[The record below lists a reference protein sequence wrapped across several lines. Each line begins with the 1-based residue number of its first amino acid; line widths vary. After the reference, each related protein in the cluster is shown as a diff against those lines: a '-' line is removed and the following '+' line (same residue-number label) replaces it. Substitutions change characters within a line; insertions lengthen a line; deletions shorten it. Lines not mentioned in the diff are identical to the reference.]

1 MWFGWKLVNKEQPAL
16 FVILGHKNQA
26 LLTVESFCRTTVS
39 VQPMRSRLGKPES
52 AMALTKAGFISI
64 PRGKQPGF
72 DHADVSRRAPAAAR
86 LYVAHTGGNRIE
98 VIDCLSNSYLHSL
111 PDVPGVAGV
120 LIDSE
125 QDFLFSSDRGCAR
138 ASIYR
143 CSDETLLG
151 RVPVGDRP
159 NGLAYDPV
167 RHHLFVFNIGDPP
180 GENCTISVVAV
191 DEMRV
196 IATIPLPGRP
206 RWAVYDPASEHVYAN
221 IQKPA
226 EIVVLS
232 ATELQIKGAFNVPVA
247 GPHGLVIAGERLFC
261 AADGEAL
268 VALHRD
274 TGAVLGS
281 VTLPGE
287 PDVVMQDPELAR
299 LYVAIGSPGVISV
312 IDDQRM
318 ETVEEVETEPGS
330 HTIGWNPE
338 TRTLYAFLPASSGA
352 AVFAE
357 Q

>member
-1 MWFGWKLVNKEQPAL
+1 
-16 FVILGHKNQA
+16 
-26 LLTVESFCRTTVS
+26 
-39 VQPMRSRLGKPES
+39 
-52 AMALTKAGFISI
+52 
-64 PRGKQPGF
+64 
-72 DHADVSRRAPAAAR
+72 
-86 LYVAHTGGNRIE
+86 
-98 VIDCLSNSYLHSL
+98 
-111 PDVPGVAGV
+111 
-120 LIDSE
+120 
-125 QDFLFSSDRGCAR
+125 QDFLFSSDRGCAQV
-138 ASIYR
+138 SIYR
-143 CSDETLLG
+143 CSDETLLD

-180 GENCTISVVAV
+180 GVNCTTSVVEV

-247 GPHGLVIAGERLFC
+247 GPHGLVIARERLFC

-274 TGAVLGS
+274 TGAVLGR
-281 VTLPGE
+281 VDLPGE
-287 PDVVMQDPELAR
+287 PDVIMHDPESQR

-312 IDDQRM
+312 IEGRLLQAL
-318 ETVEEVETEPGS
+318 ETVATEPGT
-330 HTIGWNPE
+330 HTIGWNPD
-338 TRTLYAFLPASSGA
+338 TRTLYAFLPRSGGA
-352 AVFAE
+352 TLYE
-357 Q
+357 EH

>member
-1 MWFGWKLVNKEQPAL
+1 
-16 FVILGHKNQA
+16 
-26 LLTVESFCRTTVS
+26 
-39 VQPMRSRLGKPES
+39 
-52 AMALTKAGFISI
+52 MALKKVGFIPI
-64 PRGKQPGF
+64 PPGKQPGF
-72 DHADVSRRAPAAAR
+72 DHADVYRRGTAR
-86 LYVAHTGGNRIE
+86 LYVAHTGADRIE
-98 VIDCLSNSYLHSL
+98 VIDCVSNIYLHSL
-111 PDVPGVAGV
+111 PQVPGVAGV

-138 ASIYR
+138 VSIYR

-151 RVPVGDRP
+151 RVQVGERP

-180 GENCTISVVAV
+180 GVNCTTSVVAV

-206 RWAVYDPASEHVYAN
+206 RWAVYDPAGEHVYAN

-247 GPHGLVIAGERLFC
+247 GPHGLVIAGE
-261 AADGEAL
+261 AL

-274 TGAVLGS
+274 TGAVIGT
-281 VTLPGE
+281 VALPGE
-287 PDVVMQDPELAR
+287 PDVVMHDPALAR
-299 LYVAIGSPGVISV
+299 LYVAIGSPGVVSV
-312 IDDQRM
+312 IDAHRL
-318 ETVEEVETEPGS
+318 ETLQTVSTESGA
-330 HTIGWNPE
+330 HTIGWNSDI
-338 TRTLYAFLPASSGA
+338 RTLYAFLPRSGGA
-352 AVFAE
+352 AVFVE